1 MTENG
6 LHIDR
11 SKRTPLVYFENG
23 KMIIIGRSIIENPSE
38 FYAPVFN
45 WLLSYLSEIDGGVKF
60 YFAFEHINTG
70 SVKWLFVLL
79 KDLFSD
85 CYIKDSSSI
94 TWFFDRED
102 DDMQELGYVFR
113 TLVACKFTL
122 TPVDTISD
130 EIYEKII
137 STDKP
142 GK

>member
-1 MTENG
+1 MV
-6 LHIDR
+6 I
-11 SKRTPLVYFENG
+11 
-23 KMIIIGRSIIENPSE
+23 MGRSIIENPSE

-45 WLLSYLSEIDGGVKF
+45 WLLAYLSEIDGGVNF

-79 KDLFSD
+79 KDLFGD

-130 EIYEKII
+130 EIYEGII